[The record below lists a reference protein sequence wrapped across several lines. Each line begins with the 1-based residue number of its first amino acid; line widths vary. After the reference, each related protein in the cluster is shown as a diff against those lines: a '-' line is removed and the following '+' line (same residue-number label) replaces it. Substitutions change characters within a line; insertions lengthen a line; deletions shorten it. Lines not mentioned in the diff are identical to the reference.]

1 MKKKDGSIRLCI
13 DYRNLNAVTIRPIY
27 PIPDSKQLFD
37 TLEGSLFFSSID
49 VSKAYYQ
56 CPVREEDKCKTAFA
70 TRKGQYEFNRMP
82 FGLCGAPATFQRLMH
97 IILRK
102 ENWMEC
108 LVYIDD
114 VLIFGKSFEEH
125 LSRLKTVLDRF
136 KVAGIKLSPAKCN
149 LFQTSLKFLGH
160 EISSKGIFPDK
171 EKMKRYKIGRNQ
183 QQWNSSI
190 PF

>member
-1 MKKKDGSIRLCI
+1 
-13 DYRNLNAVTIRPIY
+13 
-27 PIPDSKQLFD
+27 
-37 TLEGSLFFSSID
+37 
-49 VSKAYYQ
+49 
-56 CPVREEDKCKTAFA
+56 
-70 TRKGQYEFNRMP
+70 MP

-114 VLIFGKSFEEH
+114 VLILEKSFEEN

-171 EKMKRYKIGRNQ
+171 EKIEKIQNWRKPTTVEQLNT
-183 QQWNSSI
+183 
-190 PF
+190 F